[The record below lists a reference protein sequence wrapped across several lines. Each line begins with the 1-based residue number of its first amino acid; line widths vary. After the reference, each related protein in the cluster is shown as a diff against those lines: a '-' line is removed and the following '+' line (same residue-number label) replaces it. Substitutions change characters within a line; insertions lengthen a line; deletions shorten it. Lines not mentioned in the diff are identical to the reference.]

1 VRAGKALYAGISD
14 TPAWIVSQAVTL
26 ADLRGSTRFVGLQV
40 PYSLLWREVER
51 DLLPMAHALDLAVT
65 TWEPLGGGL
74 LTGRYGSDRDHPHD
88 TRIATTL
95 YRERV
100 TERNLAIADAVNEL
114 AAERDSSS
122 AQVAIAWVRAQ
133 QQRAT
138 VVPIVGA
145 RTSTQIQDSIGA
157 VDIELSAEE
166 LDRLEQPSRIDL
178 GFPHD
183 FAGRAMAHGT
193 TFELVDDHRRQLFTH
208 LGPAPLA
215 TVAAEGSD

>member
-1 VRAGKALYAGISD
+1 
-14 TPAWIVSQAVTL
+14 VTL
-26 ADLRGSTRFVGLQV
+26 ADLRGWTPFVALQV
-40 PYSLLWREVER
+40 PYSLVWRDIER

-74 LTGRYGSDRDHPHD
+74 LTGRYGSDRDRPDD

-95 YRERV
+95 YRERL
-100 TERNLAIADAVNEL
+100 TDRNLAIADAVNEL
-114 AAERDSSS
+114 AAERDASS

-133 QQRAT
+133 QHRASII
-138 VVPIVGA
+138 PIVGA
-145 RTSTQIQDSIGA
+145 RTSTQIQDSLGA

-166 LDRLEQPSRIDL
+166 LDRLEQLSRIDL

-193 TFELVDDHRRQLFTH
+193 TFELVDDHRGHVYTQI
-208 LGPAPLA
+208 GPAPLA
-215 TVAAEGSD
+215 TVDAEGSE